1 MSKKTLTNLICAALC
16 VITVM
21 TSCFDCVVSLATAE
35 ELKSGSEQNPIWAAF
50 LTGGSVRAMVGLKFM
65 GVFLS
70 SLVMYSIR
78 NNRLR
83 FAVMGPVALFHV
95 WLFLTLNF
103 GVTGH
108 LFSFDFSDPFSL
120 ISLVAQKIQNGTIR

>member
-1 MSKKTLTNLICAALC
+1 MIFTALC
-16 VITVM
+16 VLTVM
-21 TSCFDCVVSLATAE
+21 TSCFDCVVSLATAV
-35 ELKSGSEQNPIWAAF
+35 ELKSGSEQNPIWASF
-50 LTGGSVRAMVGLKFM
+50 LEGGTVRSMVGLKFV
-65 GVFLS
+65 GIFLS

-120 ISLVAQKIQNGTIR
+120 IRLVAQKIQTGTIR

>member
-1 MSKKTLTNLICAALC
+1 MSKKTLTNLIFTALC

-35 ELKSGSEQNPIWAAF
+35 ELKGGSEQNPIWAAF
-50 LTGGSVRAMVGLKFM
+50 LVGGSVRAMVGLKFT
-65 GVFLS
+65 GIFLS
-70 SLVMYSIR
+70 SLIMYSIR

-83 FAVMGPVALFHV
+83 FAVMGPIALFHV

-103 GVTGH
+103 GVSGH

-120 ISLVAQKIQNGTIR
+120 IRTVAHKLQIGAIR